1 MPTWNELFDIE
12 EYRWRNP
19 HEKVIE
25 IVNLLKDRKGTRILD
40 LGCGAGRHLV
50 YLAKQGFRVDGMDFS
65 ERGLLYANEWL
76 SREGV
81 DASLTRADMT
91 ALPYANNCFD
101 ALISVHVIFHNPLT
115 QLRQSLSEIYR
126 VLRPGGMALLT
137 FQSTRSYRFG
147 QGTQLEPRT
156 FIPDIG
162 GDAGVPHHFMDLA
175 EIGKEL
181 DQFCV
186 WNVNL
191 SEDVNE
197 GRAKSS
203 HWEVIAQKE

>member
-1 MPTWNELFDIE
+1 MPTWNELFDNE
-12 EYRWRNP
+12 EYIWHNP

-25 IVNLLKDRKGTRILD
+25 MVRLLKDRKRPRILD

-50 YLAKQGFRVDGMDFS
+50 YLAKEGFRVDGMDFS
-65 ERGLLYANEWL
+65 ERGLLYASEWL
-76 SREGV
+76 LREGV
-81 DASLTRADMT
+81 GATLTRADMT
-91 ALPYANNCFD
+91 ELPYANNCFD
-101 ALISVHVIFHNPLT
+101 ALISIHVIFHNLVT
-115 QLRQSLSEIYR
+115 QLRQSLREIYR

-147 QGTQLEPRT
+147 RGTQLEPRT

-162 GDAGVPHHFMDLA
+162 GDAGVPHHYMDLA

-191 SEDVNE
+191 SEDLNE
-197 GRAKSS
+197 GSAKSS
-203 HWEVIAQKE
+203 HWEIIAEKE